1 MKLEKNKGY
10 VFFVRHGQTDW
21 NLKKLLQGRDEI
33 PLNETGIAQA
43 NWVAECLKNVCAR
56 TKLRFDRVAS
66 SPLSRASVT
75 AKKIAES
82 IGCDDFS
89 VDSRLIERDFGALSG
104 KTYDMNA
111 KYITGN
117 DESVSGLEPVE
128 SVYARMR
135 AFVTENASVGKRIIA
150 VSHGSSTGVFTS
162 ATKRAPGVDGAKR
175 VLQNC
180 HMVVFSYDGA
190 EILMEG
196 YDVSP
201 ENLDLLEIE

>member
-33 PLNETGIAQA
+33 PLNETGLSQA
-43 NWVAECLKNVCAR
+43 EWVAEKVKSVCERTALK
-56 TKLRFDRVAS
+56 FDKVVS
-66 SPLSRASVT
+66 SPLCRASVT
-75 AKKIAES
+75 ARKIADA
-82 IGCDDFS
+82 IGCADFS
-89 VDSRLIERDFGALSG
+89 LDSRLIERDFGEISG
-104 KTYDMNA
+104 KEYDMGA

-117 DESVSGLEPVE
+117 DESVNGLEKVE
-128 SVYARMR
+128 NVYMRMKS
-135 AFVTENASVGKRIIA
+135 FVMENATAGKKVIA
-150 VSHGSSTGVFTS
+150 VSHGSATGVFTS
-162 ATKRAPGVDGAKR
+162 VTKKAPYANKAKR

-180 HMVVFSYDGA
+180 HMVIFSYDGK
-190 EILMEG
+190 EILMED